1 MKRQLVL
8 KNIKKQVLKLQNV
21 SLFKGGKKMIKE
33 KKKKKGSSL
42 KYILLFL
49 IFFLGFLANNY
60 YRQAIGPMDRN
71 GTQVNIEIPS
81 GASTDK
87 IANIL
92 YDNELIKNKIIFK
105 FHVKNSEAD
114 GKLKAGNFDLNTN
127 MALDNIINSLTV
139 SQKSTNTVRFTIP

>member
-1 MKRQLVL
+1 
-8 KNIKKQVLKLQNV
+8 
-21 SLFKGGKKMIKE
+21 MIKE